1 MKEKEGGGT
10 MDRKLITRKKEGER
24 KAGHARIARSCG
36 RGMLALLLCIC
47 LLGMDLSVPAFA
59 DETQSG
65 GGIAAPTFS
74 AALTDGEL
82 TITLTGAEGADIYYT
97 TDETEPTA
105 SSTKYEAPFAV
116 TDNTKATTIKAAA
129 VSGSTTGAVMIARC
143 GYAGAGETNKY
154 GKISYGHWMERA
166 HWKPVEMVI

>member
-1 MKEKEGGGT
+1 M
-10 MDRKLITRKKEGER
+10 RASR
-24 KAGHARIARSCG
+24 GHAAGECSHCCCASACWG
-36 RGMLALLLCIC
+36 WIC
-47 LLGMDLSVPAFA
+47 RCRHSLTKHKV
-59 DETQSG
+59 G